1 MVKESYWSQPF
12 TKVQDV
18 FLSLQKVMESIMRVG
33 GKNTYH
39 LPHQGKDKLR
49 NDVQGLPSNI
59 TCDGEAIDNA
69 LYHLDGR

>member
-1 MVKESYWSQPF
+1 
-12 TKVQDV
+12 
-18 FLSLQKVMESIMRVG
+18 MRVG

-59 TCDGEAIDNA
+59 TCDGEAIYMA